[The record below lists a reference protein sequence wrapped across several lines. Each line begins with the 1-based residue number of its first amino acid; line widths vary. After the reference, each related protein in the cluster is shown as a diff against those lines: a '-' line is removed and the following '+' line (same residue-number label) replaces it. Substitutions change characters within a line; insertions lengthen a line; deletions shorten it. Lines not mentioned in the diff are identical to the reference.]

1 MKKNKLIPAS
11 EYCKSVF
18 DGTHDTPKPCT
29 KGHKL
34 LTSKNILNGE
44 LDKTN
49 AYYISEEDYNAI
61 NIRSKVHQ
69 NDILFSMIGSVG
81 NVCLIKENDSAIDF
95 AIKNMGV
102 LSCGEKEKAVFLYYY
117 LQSPFAKKTI
127 ESYLNGAVQKFLGL
141 ERLRTFPV
149 PEYSD
154 DMQKI
159 AAVLSALDDKI
170 ALNRR
175 MNAKLEQMA
184 KRLYD
189 HWFVQFDFPV
199 PCHSELVSESHNKE
213 MLNQVQHD
221 ERTKPYKS
229 SGGKMVWNETLK
241 REIPAGW
248 EVKSVND
255 ISTSY
260 RGVGYTADDEK
271 SAEDNDV
278 VLILRGNNIS
288 NNHIIYDGNTVYLD
302 KSFVS
307 EEQKIHKYDFVM
319 TMSSG
324 SKEHVGKSAMFLFD
338 SPHSY
343 GAFCNKITPAK
354 DCQFFLENYLHSEY
368 FKKYIQITCS
378 GTGINNLTN
387 EHFDKAFF
395 SFPDNEVLESFNQK
409 INPIYEQI
417 GVLEKENLRL
427 IALRDKLLPLL
438 MNGQVEVN

>member
-1 MKKNKLIPAS
+1 YKFVYYWLKNSYYKLRSLSSGIRNNLNTEDIKKF
-11 EYCKSVF
+11 E
-18 DGTHDTPKPCT
+18 
-29 KGHKL
+29 
-34 LTSKNILNGE
+34 
-44 LDKTN
+44 
-49 AYYISEEDYNAI
+49 I
-61 NIRSKVHQ
+61 NLPSLPTQ
-69 NDILFSMIGSVG
+69 
-81 NVCLIKENDSAIDF
+81 
-95 AIKNMGV
+95 
-102 LSCGEKEKAVFLYYY
+102 
-117 LQSPFAKKTI
+117 
-127 ESYLNGAVQKFLGL
+127 
-141 ERLRTFPV
+141 
-149 PEYSD
+149 
-154 DMQKI
+154 QKI
-159 AAVLSALDDKI
+159 AAILSSLDDKI
-170 ALNRR
+170 ALNKKI
-175 MNAKLEQMA
+175 NAKLEAMA

-189 HWFVQFDFPV
+189 YWFVQFDFPN
-199 PCHSELVSESHNKE
+199 EEG
-213 MLNQVQHD
+213 
-221 ERTKPYKS
+221 KPYKS
-229 SGGKMVWNETLK
+229 SGGKMEYNATLK
-241 REIPAGW
+241 RDIPEGW

-255 ISTSY
+255 ISVSY

-343 GAFCNKITPAK
+343 GAFCNKITPAR

-395 SFPDNEVLESFNQK
+395 PFPDNEVLESFNQK

-427 IALRDKLLPLL
+427 MELRDKLLPLL
-438 MNGQVEVN
+438 MNGQVEVV

>member
-1 MKKNKLIPAS
+1 MEMKRYKLGEIGEIRMCKRILKEETNSVGGVPFFKIGTFGGQADVFITKEKFKEYKNAYSYPKKGDILISAAGTIGRTV
-11 EYCKSVF
+11 VF
-18 DGTHDTPKPCT
+18 DGKDAYFQDSNIVWIENDESKVLNEYLFYCY
-29 KGHKL
+29 
-34 LTSKNILNGE
+34 KNIRW
-44 LDKTN
+44 TT
-49 AYYISEEDYNAI
+49 S
-61 NIRSKVHQ
+61 
-69 NDILFSMIGSVG
+69 IGSTI
-81 NVCLIKENDSAIDF
+81 LRLYNDDIRNTDIIVPHLSEQKKISS
-95 AIKNMGV
+95 V
-102 LSCGEKEKAVFLYYY
+102 LS
-117 LQSPFAKKTI
+117 S
-127 ESYLNGAVQKFLGL
+127 
-141 ERLRTFPV
+141 
-149 PEYSD
+149 
-154 DMQKI
+154 
-159 AAVLSALDDKI
+159 LDDKI
-170 ALNRR
+170 ALNKKI
-175 MNAKLEQMA
+175 NAKLEAMA

-189 HWFVQFDFPV
+189 YWFVQFDFPN
-199 PCHSELVSESHNKE
+199 SEGN
-213 MLNQVQHD
+213 
-221 ERTKPYKS
+221 PYKT
-229 SGGKMVWNETLK
+229 SGGKMVWNEVLK
-241 REIPAGW
+241 REIPEGW
-248 EVKSVND
+248 KVKSIND
-255 ISTSY
+255 ISVSY

-395 SFPDNEVLESFNQK
+395 PFPDNEVLESFNQK
-409 INPIYEQI
+409 IKPIYEQI

-427 IALRDKLLPLL
+427 TVLRDRLLPLL
-438 MNGQVEVN
+438 MNGQVIVN

>member
-1 MKKNKLIPAS
+1 MKKYKLGEIADIIVGYPFESAKFNTDGNGVLLVRGMNVS
-11 EYCKSVF
+11 ERFLRFGDEARYW
-18 DGTHDTPKPCT
+18 DYITDDLKP
-29 KGHKL
+29 
-34 LTSKNILNGE
+34 
-44 LDKTN
+44 
-49 AYYISEEDYNAI
+49 YY
-61 NIRSKVHQ
+61 
-69 NDILFSMIGSVG
+69 L
-81 NVCLIKENDSAIDF
+81 KENDIVIGMDGSKVGKNFSLVKKENLPLLLVQRVACVRAKKDYDQRYIWQYVSSKRF
-95 AIKNMGV
+95 IEYVNTIKTGSSIPHISGNQIANFPIFVPDSKAQKKIADV
-102 LSCGEKEKAVFLYYY
+102 LS
-117 LQSPFAKKTI
+117 S
-127 ESYLNGAVQKFLGL
+127 
-141 ERLRTFPV
+141 
-149 PEYSD
+149 
-154 DMQKI
+154 
-159 AAVLSALDDKI
+159 LDDKI

-175 MNAKLEQMA
+175 MNEKLEQMA

-189 HWFVQFDFPV
+189 HWFVQFDFP
-199 PCHSELVSESHNKE
+199 NA
-213 MLNQVQHD
+213 D
-221 ERTKPYKS
+221 GKPYKS
-229 SGGKMVWNETLK
+229 SGGKMEYNEVLK

-255 ISTSY
+255 ISISY
-260 RGVGYTADDEK
+260 RGVGYSADDEK
-271 SAEDNDV
+271 SVSDKDV
-278 VLILRGNNIS
+278 ILILRGNNIS
-288 NNHIIYDGNTVYLD
+288 NNHIVYDNNTVYLD

-307 EEQKIHKYDFVM
+307 EEQKINKYDIVM

-395 SFPDNEVLESFNQK
+395 SFPNNEVLESFNQK

-427 IALRDKLLPLL
+427 TVLRDRLLPLL
-438 MNGQVEVN
+438 MNGQVNVI

>member
-1 MKKNKLIPAS
+1 MKVEKYRLNKIADILAGGTPSTKNEEYWNGDIPWLSVKDLGNTNKWVSETEKKITELGFNNCPSSMLNKGDLILSARGTVGKVAMVDKDMAFNQS
-11 EYCKSVF
+11 CFGLRANKTIITQDYLFYWFENNQQIFKSAQQGNVFKSVTLDF
-18 DGTHDTPKPCT
+18 F
-29 KGHKL
+29 
-34 LTSKNILNGE
+34 
-44 LDKTN
+44 DKTE
-49 AYYISEEDYNAI
+49 AVIPSVSE
-61 NIRSKVHQ
+61 Q
-69 NDILFSMIGSVG
+69 
-81 NVCLIKENDSAIDF
+81 
-95 AIKNMGV
+95 
-102 LSCGEKEKAVFLYYY
+102 
-117 LQSPFAKKTI
+117 
-127 ESYLNGAVQKFLGL
+127 
-141 ERLRTFPV
+141 
-149 PEYSD
+149 
-154 DMQKI
+154 QKI
-159 AAVLSALDDKI
+159 AAVLSTLDDKI

-189 HWFVQFDFPV
+189 HWFVQFDFP
-199 PCHSELVSESHNKE
+199 NA
-213 MLNQVQHD
+213 D
-221 ERTKPYKS
+221 GKPYKA
-229 SGGKMVWNETLK
+229 SGGKMVWNEVLK

-395 SFPDNEVLESFNQK
+395 SFPNNEVLESFNQK
-409 INPIYEQI
+409 INPIYAQI

-427 IALRDKLLPLL
+427 TALRDRLLPLL
-438 MNGQVEVN
+438 MNGQVEVK